1 MGRKAEVG
9 HDKLLIGL
17 VWVAPLPADDEGAAA
32 QHAAALQR
40 LPDGSGRRGAGSRDG
55 ERELVQIPCL
65 VSPVREHWGNIDL
78 HRLPLLVLFWQQ
90 HGEGLTFPKA
100 STALSINACCFAD
113 GAGTSKRG
121 GDASVPSRLKEMRI
135 FMLTLS
141 LGSTHAGTLEHMP
154 TRSRNC
160 SVQS

>member
-55 ERELVQIPCL
+55 ERELVQIPYL
-65 VSPVREHWGNIDL
+65 ASPHQCANSGV
-78 HRLPLLVLFWQQ
+78 
-90 HGEGLTFPKA
+90 T
-100 STALSINACCFAD
+100 
-113 GAGTSKRG
+113 
-121 GDASVPSRLKEMRI
+121 
-135 FMLTLS
+135 
-141 LGSTHAGTLEHMP
+141 
-154 TRSRNC
+154 
-160 SVQS
+160 

>member
-65 VSPVREHWGNIDL
+65 ASPVREQWGDIDL
-78 HRLPLLVLFWQQ
+78 HRLPLLVLFWRQ
-90 HGEGLTFPKA
+90 HGEGLT
-100 STALSINACCFAD
+100 SSQSVD
-113 GAGTSKRG
+113 GA
-121 GDASVPSRLKEMRI
+121 VHQRLLFR
-135 FMLTLS
+135 
-141 LGSTHAGTLEHMP
+141 
-154 TRSRNC
+154 
-160 SVQS
+160 

>member
-55 ERELVQIPCL
+55 ERELVQIPY
-65 VSPVREHWGNIDL
+65 
-78 HRLPLLVLFWQQ
+78 
-90 HGEGLTFPKA
+90 
-100 STALSINACCFAD
+100 
-113 GAGTSKRG
+113 
-121 GDASVPSRLKEMRI
+121 
-135 FMLTLS
+135 LTLPRLTS
-141 LGSTHAGTLEHMP
+141 ARTVG
-154 TRSRNC
+154 
-160 SVQS
+160 